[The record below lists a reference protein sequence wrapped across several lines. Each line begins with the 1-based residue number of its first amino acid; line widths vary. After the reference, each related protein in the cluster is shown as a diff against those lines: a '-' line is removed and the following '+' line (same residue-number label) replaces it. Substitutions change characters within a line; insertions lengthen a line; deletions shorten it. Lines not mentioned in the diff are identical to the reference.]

1 LSKIFGKSILVG
13 LWCALVLANLICL
26 VKMRESDFRDWA
38 ILSVS
43 EFFII
48 MIVADPI
55 LYLILASIMIKK
67 EQNRDIK
74 RRSDTN
80 DDIITYYTSEIH
92 ENNRCAKLFVTIFIG
107 KEKMKDLRRKLN
119 PFNPI

>member
-1 LSKIFGKSILVG
+1 
-13 LWCALVLANLICL
+13 
-26 VKMRESDFRDWA
+26 MRESDFRDWA

-43 EFFII
+43 EFLII
-48 MIVADPI
+48 MTVVDPI
-55 LYLILASIMIKK
+55 IYLILASIMIKK
-67 EQNRDIK
+67 EHNRDIK

-80 DDIITYYTSEIH
+80 DDIITYYTSENN
-92 ENNRCAKLFVTIFIG
+92 ENNGCAKLFVTVFIG

>member
-1 LSKIFGKSILVG
+1 
-13 LWCALVLANLICL
+13 
-26 VKMRESDFRDWA
+26 MRESDFRDWA

-43 EFFII
+43 EFLII
-48 MIVADPI
+48 MIVIDPI

-67 EQNRDIK
+67 EENRDIK

-80 DDIITYYTSEIH
+80 DDIITYYTSENN
-92 ENNRCAKLFVTIFIG
+92 ENKGCAKLFVTIFIG

>member
-1 LSKIFGKSILVG
+1 MSKIFGKSILVG

-48 MIVADPI
+48 MIVVDPI

-80 DDIITYYTSEIH
+80 DDIITYYTNETN
-92 ENNRCAKLFVTIFIG
+92 ENNGCAKLFVTIFIG